1 MPPVFEPEIIPPRRS
16 SSARGLTNE
25 NLDQLARVLD
35 DVFQVPGTSIRF
47 GLDALI
53 GLIPGVGDFITGAAS
68 FLIIFAA
75 WERGLP
81 RVTLARMVAN
91 VAIDSLVGSMPMV
104 GDLFDAAW
112 KSNRKNYNLLLRAE
126 QLPGRKAAAGDWFFL
141 ILLLM
146 AITALAAVPIVILW
160 LVWQLLTR

>member
-1 MPPVFEPEIIPPRRS
+1 MPSTIEPEIIPPRRDRS
-16 SSARGLTNE
+16 PRGLSNE

-35 DVFQVPGTSIRF
+35 DIFEIPGTGIRF

-53 GLIPGVGDFITGAAS
+53 GLIPGIGDLVTGAAS

-91 VAIDSLVGSMPMV
+91 VAIDTLLGSMPLF
-104 GDLFDAAW
+104 GDVFDAAW
-112 KSNRKNYNLLLRAE
+112 KSNRRNYNLLLRAE
-126 QLPGRKAAAGDWFFL
+126 QMPTRKASASDWLFL
-141 ILLLM
+141 VLLLL
-146 AITALAAVPIVILW
+146 AIACLVALPILMVIWIYRTLAG
-160 LVWQLLTR
+160 

>member
-104 GDLFDAAW
+104 GDIFDAAW

-126 QLPGRKAAAGDWFFL
+126 QLPSRKAKASDWFFL

-146 AITALAAVPIVILW
+146 AIATLAAVPILVLW